1 MSPYSINQINLY
13 PMSYLK
19 KLIEKATD
27 TNLNLENNMIGN
39 YKITPQHGNDLAVYM
54 NCNVIPV

>member
-1 MSPYSINQINLY
+1 
-13 PMSYLK
+13 MSYLK